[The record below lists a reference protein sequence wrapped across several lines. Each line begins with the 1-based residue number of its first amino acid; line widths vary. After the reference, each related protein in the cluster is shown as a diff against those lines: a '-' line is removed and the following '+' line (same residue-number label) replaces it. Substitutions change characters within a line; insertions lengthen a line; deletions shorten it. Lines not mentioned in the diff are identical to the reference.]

1 MRGDPKGG
9 NRPPLAGRRGSRG
22 DHSEGPPLRA
32 FGFFPRARKE
42 TPRRRG
48 GLREG
53 RQSYPPAGTAPA
65 EAEYSSFYPRNLSV
79 SFAESFPRG
88 KPIRA
93 AGKTF
98 AAAGNGELRQD
109 TDQHP
114 EKPFNI
120 ACSAVRDGRLTS
132 RTRLFSAAPMPP
144 LLQRPPHRGAGAEP
158 RRALS
163 PVSLASEKP
172 GRRRQSATGKQPHST
187 ASVPHLPLISPPPC
201 VSRRRPASPRGSQTA
216 AAGGTEAL
224 PLELLVVTLPTSP
237 ASVRRRRGGCRTLET
252 VNCTDQHPE
261 KPLRFACSTVSDGRL
276 ASRTRLF
283 SAAPMPPSLQ
293 RPPHRGAGAEPRRAL
308 SPVSLASEKPG
319 RRRQSDENTG
329 RNE

>member
-1 MRGDPKGG
+1 MGG

-163 PVSLASEKP
+163 PVSLAQEKP
-172 GRRRQSATGKQPHST
+172 GRRRPLRNGPHR
-187 ASVPHLPLISPPPC
+187 LP
-201 VSRRRPASPRGSQTA
+201 RRRKSHGLRI
-216 AAGGTEAL
+216 
-224 PLELLVVTLPTSP
+224 
-237 ASVRRRRGGCRTLET
+237 RGCRKSRECLLAFDCSSSS
-252 VNCTDQHPE
+252 NRSGCFD
-261 KPLRFACSTVSDGRL
+261 LRYG
-276 ASRTRLF
+276 
-283 SAAPMPPSLQ
+283 
-293 RPPHRGAGAEPRRAL
+293 GYG
-308 SPVSLASEKPG
+308 
-319 RRRQSDENTG
+319 
-329 RNE
+329 